1 METEKKTT
9 YEESLNT
16 IHRMITTAKE
26 NLEDDSFYFLLW
38 GWLVFA
44 ACTIHYI
51 LLFFAPQIQGIGWVV
66 LMPLGAV
73 ISMFYG
79 YKQDKKQR
87 TQSYIDDVMKY
98 VMISFLVS
106 LCVVLFF
113 QGKLGLAT
121 YPMVMLVYGMWLFV
135 SGGALKFRPMIAG
148 GIINWIL
155 GIVSFFFPF
164 EQQLMIL
171 ALAVLLGYIIPGHM
185 LKNKFKK
192 LNSQSIES

>member
-1 METEKKTT
+1 METEKNMT

-16 IHRMITTAKE
+16 IQRMITTAKE

-44 ACTIHYI
+44 ACTVNYI
-51 LLFFAPQIQGIGWVV
+51 LLFFAPHIQGIGWLV

-73 ISMFYG
+73 ISMLYG
-79 YKQDKKQR
+79 YKQDKIQR

-121 YPMVMLVYGMWLFV
+121 YPMVILVYGMWLFV

>member
-1 METEKKTT
+1 METEKNMT

-16 IHRMITTAKE
+16 IQRMITTAKE

-44 ACTIHYI
+44 ACTVNYI
-51 LLFFAPQIQGIGWVV
+51 LLFFAPHIQGIGWLV

-73 ISMFYG
+73 ISMLYG
-79 YKQDKKQR
+79 YKQDKIQR